1 MSKKSKEVNERRLE
15 HKGEVVSRRKKEK
28 CIFTESSEILL
39 DIFMPEYYI
48 DYLKLNESGNNAK
61 IIFPVFTKTCQWKD
75 WLWKSSFLNNS

>member
-48 DYLKLNESGNNAK
+48 DYLKLNENQEITQKSYFLCLQRHVSG
-61 IIFPVFTKTCQWKD
+61 KTDSEKV
-75 WLWKSSFLNNS
+75 LF